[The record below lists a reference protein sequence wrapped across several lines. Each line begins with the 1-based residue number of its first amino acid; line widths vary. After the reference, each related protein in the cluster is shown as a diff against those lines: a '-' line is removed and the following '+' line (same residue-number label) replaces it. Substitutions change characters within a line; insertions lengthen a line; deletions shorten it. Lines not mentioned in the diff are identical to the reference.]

1 ILFAVWRCSGS
12 PESTSGGRHRGG
24 SGQPITVGVAHV
36 GRIDMPIRL
45 AAIGT
50 VQPLTTAT
58 VRTQSA
64 GTLFS
69 LHFTEGQMVA
79 KG

>member
-1 ILFAVWRCSGS
+1 MTGFKLTPPRWRAIGIVLILILILFAVWRCSGS

-50 VQPLTTAT
+50 V
-58 VRTQSA
+58 
-64 GTLFS
+64 
-69 LHFTEGQMVA
+69 
-79 KG
+79 